1 MYRNILILPD
11 GAELLSGAG
20 TTNAIKSVKLT
31 EMVNSGEDLII
42 GSCCCDMIEA
52 TIFTPGGVL
61 DITAGDEV
69 TLYKESS
76 TGERLKMGVFT
87 VEAPT
92 RPTANTMKIVGYDH
106 VAKLDKD
113 LTVWL
118 NSLSGWPYTVN
129 AFAQLVCEACGLS
142 FTASEIANADF
153 PIKQWSK
160 SGVTGRQIMRWLG
173 EIACRFVHAT
183 PDGDVQ
189 FGWYTDSGKTFSP
202 AGSNYYF
209 AGSFSY
215 ENYQVAPVDIVQ
227 LRLADSESGAAW
239 PAAEEGDNTY
249 IITGNAIL
257 LSYVTDD
264 LLPYLEAI
272 QAELAGITYTPCE
285 ISGPMDPYVRAGSIL
300 TATDR
305 NGKLITAY
313 VMEKTSSGQRDT
325 YRCTGS
331 ARRDSSSSL
340 YGKTESKKIDEAL
353 ASQSLR
359 LTQDNVFN
367 ALTNNGEAQG
377 FFLKDGQVYVNVT
390 YLVTGVLKSKD
401 GKTFYLDLDNGILKM
416 QATEFSI
423 SGKTVDTIAQE
434 KATAAENNAKSYAS
448 SAAGTA
454 ENNAKAHAN
463 TAAANAVAAQTQ
475 ADIFNKLTNN
485 GQDQGIY
492 MVNGKLYIN
501 LQYLKAGSFTSSASV
516 FLEPGQEEFQT
527 IQNHILGVAAI
538 TNTALY
544 DFDNSG
550 SIGITDLT
558 KCKQAM
564 LGQASLASWSGA
576 KKSTVTVT
584 IDASNTQKAIR
595 ISGTN
600 MWGRAVEYYLGFSGA
615 SLGTILGNLSVGG
628 ILNVGGALN
637 VDGALTMNGKC
648 FVGSEMLFDTLPDTC
663 EENRLYLVKVAT

>member
-11 GAELLSGAG
+11 GTELLSGAG

-285 ISGPMDPYVRAGSIL
+285 ISGPMDASVRAGSII

-305 NGKLITAY
+305 NGKQITAY

-325 YRCTGS
+325 YTCTGS
-331 ARRDSSSSL
+331 PRRDSSSAINN
-340 YGKTESKKIDEAL
+340 KTEGEKAAEAAINA
-353 ASQSLR
+353 ASG
-359 LTQDNVFN
+359 LTQQAIFDK
-367 ALTNNGEAQG
+367 LTNNGEEQG
-377 FFLKDGQVYVNVT
+377 IFM
-390 YLVTGVLKSKD
+390 KD
-401 GKTFYLDLDNGILKM
+401 GK
-416 QATEFSI
+416 
-423 SGKTVDTIAQE
+423 V
-434 KATAAENNAKSYAS
+434 
-448 SAAGTA
+448 
-454 ENNAKAHAN
+454 
-463 TAAANAVAAQTQ
+463 
-475 ADIFNKLTNN
+475 
-485 GQDQGIY
+485 
-492 MVNGKLYIN
+492 YIN
-501 LQYLKAGSFTSSASV
+501 LEYLKVGSFTSTAKV

-527 IQNHILGVAAI
+527 IQNHILGVATI
-538 TNTALY
+538 SNTALY

-550 SIGITDLT
+550 DITITDAL